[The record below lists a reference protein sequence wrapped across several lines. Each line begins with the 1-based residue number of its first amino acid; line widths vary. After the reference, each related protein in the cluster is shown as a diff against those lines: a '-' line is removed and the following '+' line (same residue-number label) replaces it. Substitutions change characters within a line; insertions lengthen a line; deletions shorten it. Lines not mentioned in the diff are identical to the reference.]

1 MEERWTK
8 ERRREHTRG
17 LLRKA
22 AEDVFARKGFEAAA
36 LEDIAEA
43 AGYSRGAIYSH
54 FGSKVE
60 LFLAVI
66 DEQRQ
71 QFLDGF
77 ADVIASFGRLD
88 NLDVDELSE
97 RWGALIRADGA
108 TRAALGYELTLF
120 LLRNPDAR
128 ERVAAQREET
138 VQSLAEYISKGA
150 VGLGGALRMPAVDL
164 ARVILAANDAVS
176 LNSLLDDAAV
186 YRPFLQLVISQIVP
200 A

>member
-1 MEERWTK
+1 MSERWTK

-17 LLRKA
+17 LLRNSA
-22 AEDVFARKGFEAAA
+22 VEVFARKGFESAA

-66 DEQRQ
+66 DEQRE

-77 ADVIASFGRLD
+77 ADVIASVDRFD
-88 NLDVDELSE
+88 NLNVDDLAE
-97 RWGALIRADGA
+97 RWGALIKADGA
-108 TRAALGYELTLF
+108 TRAALGYEWTLF

-128 ERVAAQREET
+128 ERVADKREES
-138 VQSLAEYISKGA
+138 VQSLAEYISKVA
-150 VGLGGALRMPAVDL
+150 TSLGGKLQMPAPDL

-200 A
+200 V